1 MKPLSSFVLPSLLVL
16 AAPHLGAEIVE
27 RVVAK
32 VNGDIVTLSDF
43 EARQVMAIQA
53 AGVGPDKIESYLRD
67 NNAKILQEAVDD
79 LLIAQRADDLEI
91 HLPPEAVQGAI
102 ENIKKDNHLAT
113 DEDLRTQLRREGMT
127 FDDLK
132 RNITQTYLKRAVLQR
147 ELERKVAPT
156 EDEILSYYQGHSDE
170 FTRPATVH
178 LQQIFIP
185 ADGLVLKDAKAEG
198 TPVATEAAGAPSARA
213 QAAEVVTRARAGED
227 FGDLTKAYSG
237 GAGTGDLGV
246 VNLKEISPAI
256 QKAVGSLQVGEISE
270 PVSSPDGFRVFKL
283 LARTEAAVAPL
294 EEVRNKIRNRLMDA
308 KGNDA
313 YEKYVADLRKNAIID
328 IRVREVPL
336 QVSRPVGPT
345 TLLEPPPEDTTPTAP
360 AAPAA
365 EPPAAGPPQPSPAG
379 DDELQTT
386 PQAAPEHVAPA
397 PPPGADEKDKKD
409 AAPPQ

>member
-1 MKPLSSFVLPSLLVL
+1 MKRLSSFVLPSLLLLVG
-16 AAPHLGAEIVE
+16 APPLGAEILE

-53 AGVGPDKIESYLRD
+53 AGVASDKIEAYLRE

-91 HLPPEAVQGAI
+91 HLPPEAVKGAI

-113 DEDLRTQLRREGMT
+113 DEDLRAQLRREGMT
-127 FDDLK
+127 FEDLK
-132 RNITQTYLKRAVLQR
+132 RNITQTFLKRAVLQR
-147 ELERKVAPT
+147 ELERKVAPG
-156 EDEILSYYQGHSDE
+156 EDEILAYYQGHKDE
-170 FTRPATVH
+170 FTGPATVH

-185 ADGLVLKDAKAEG
+185 A
-198 TPVATEAAGAPSARA
+198 AGSAPGADDPESARVR
-213 QAAEVVTRARAGED
+213 AAEVVNRARGGED
-227 FGDLTKAYSG
+227 FGALAEAYSVG
-237 GAGTGDLGV
+237 GGKGDLGV
-246 VNLKEISPAI
+246 VNQKEISPAI
-256 QKAVGSLQVGEISE
+256 QKAIAPLQVGEVSE

-283 LARTEAAVAPL
+283 LARTEARVAPL
-294 EEVRNKIRNRLMDA
+294 EEVRNKIHNRLMDA

-345 TLLEPPPEDTTPTAP
+345 TLLEPPPEDSSATSAP
-360 AAPAA
+360 AAPTGASSS
-365 EPPAAGPPQPSPAG
+365 AGPPEPSSGA

-397 PPPGADEKDKKD
+397 APPGAEEKDKKD